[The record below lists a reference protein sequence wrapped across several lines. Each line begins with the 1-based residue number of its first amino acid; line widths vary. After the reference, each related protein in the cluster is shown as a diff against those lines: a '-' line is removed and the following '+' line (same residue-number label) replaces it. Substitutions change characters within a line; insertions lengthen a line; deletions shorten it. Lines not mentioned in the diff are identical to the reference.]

1 MRRSSC
7 LVLCPLIALIASLSA
22 CDRKNEAYGLTARD
36 ELSGRMFKRAEPT
49 SVAAFAPAAPQH
61 AQDTLAYEHNVTIE
75 IAKERITARSEEIQK
90 ACRSDASLA
99 CALLDV
105 STNSDER
112 FPSATLR
119 MRLAPSGVDSLTT
132 VASKDAKVTMRNT
145 HAEDLA
151 EPVADT
157 ERQLSLLTTHRARLD
172 ELMKGKNLTVDQLI
186 TVSRELATVQTQIEQ
201 FSTTRA
207 NLRRRI
213 DTDLLT
219 INLTVPPRDI
229 SAAQTPVSDA
239 FRSFGIEMKQAFAQV
254 ITFIAILLP
263 WLLVL
268 IPGLFIVRWL
278 WRRTGRWLQRRELRN
293 APTAS

>member
-1 MRRSSC
+1 MNRSQC
-7 LVLCPLIALIASLSA
+7 WFVCAVLAFVVSLSG
-22 CDRKNEAYGLTARD
+22 CHRSNEVYGLTAQSQD
-36 ELSGRMFKRAEPT
+36 ARMFRSAEPT
-49 SVAAFAPAAPQH
+49 AVAAFAPTAPPAAH
-61 AQDTLAYEHNVTIE
+61 DTLAYEHTVGIE
-75 IAKERITARSEEIQK
+75 IAKELIASRSEEIQK
-90 ACRSDASLA
+90 TCRADTSMA

-105 STNSDER
+105 SMNSDER

-119 MRLAPSGVDSLTT
+119 MRLAPNGVDSLIA

-157 ERQLSLLTTHRARLD
+157 ERQLSLLTTHRSRLD
-172 ELMKGKNLTVDQLI
+172 ELMKNKSLTVDQLI

-219 INLTVPPRDI
+219 INITAPPHEL
-229 SAAQTPVSDA
+229 SAAQSPVADA

-254 ITFIAILLP
+254 ITFIAVLLP

-268 IPGLFIVRWL
+268 IPGLFLLRWL
-278 WRRTGRWLQRRELRN
+278 WRRAGRWVQHRDARTTS
-293 APTAS
+293 AAS

>member
-1 MRRSSC
+1 MRRTPC
-7 LVLCPLIALIASLSA
+7 WITCVAIALVISLSA
-22 CDRKNEAYGLTARD
+22 CDRHYAASADGQGAAQMLAR
-36 ELSGRMFKRAEPT
+36 SEPT
-49 SVAAFAPAAPQH
+49 SVAAFAPAAPPPT
-61 AQDTLAYEHNVTIE
+61 AQDTLAYEHSVSIE
-75 IAKERITARSEEIQK
+75 IAKELIASRSDEIQK
-90 ACRSDASLA
+90 TCRSDTSMA

-119 MRLAPSGVDSLTT
+119 MRLAPNGVDSLIA
-132 VASKDAKVTMRNT
+132 VAARDAKVTMRNT

-157 ERQLSLLTTHRARLD
+157 ERQLALLTTHRARLD
-172 ELMKGKNLTVDQLI
+172 ELMKSRTLTVDQLI

-201 FSTTRA
+201 FSSTRA

-219 INLTVPPRDI
+219 INITAPAHDI
-229 SAAQTPVSDA
+229 SAAQSPVSDA
-239 FRSFGIEMKQAFAQV
+239 IRSFGIEMKQAFAQV
-254 ITFIAILLP
+254 ITFIAVLLP

-268 IPGLFIVRWL
+268 IPGLFALRWL
-278 WRRTGRWLQRRELRN
+278 WRRAGRSLRRRDTSN
-293 APTAS
+293 SSSAS

>member
-1 MRRSSC
+1 
-7 LVLCPLIALIASLSA
+7 
-22 CDRKNEAYGLTARD
+22 
-36 ELSGRMFKRAEPT
+36 
-49 SVAAFAPAAPQH
+49 
-61 AQDTLAYEHNVTIE
+61 
-75 IAKERITARSEEIQK
+75 
-90 ACRSDASLA
+90 
-99 CALLDV
+99 
-105 STNSDER
+105 
-112 FPSATLR
+112 
-119 MRLAPSGVDSLTT
+119 MRLAPNGVDSLIA

-172 ELMKGKNLTVDQLI
+172 ELMKSKNLTVDQLI

-201 FSTTRA
+201 FSSTRA

-219 INLTVPPRDI
+219 INITVPPLDI
-229 SAAQTPVSDA
+229 SAAQSPVSDA

-254 ITFIAILLP
+254 ITFVAVLLP

-268 IPGLFIVRWL
+268 IPGLFALRWL
-278 WRRTGRWLQRRELRN
+278 WRRAGRSLRRRD
-293 APTAS
+293 PTHSATPS